1 MGTLHSDFMVKGTWK
16 NENSAIV
23 RSRRESSKKGIF
35 YIILWRADFAE
46 FIAKLVRKIALSSAK
61 NAVNRKLILIL
72 HEPEVPEFVRKYMEK
87 KEK

>member
-1 MGTLHSDFMVKGTWK
+1 MKK
-16 NENSAIV
+16 NLLARGIEKIGKASAEN
-23 RSRRESSKKGIF
+23 
-35 YIILWRADFAE
+35 
-46 FIAKLVRKIALSSAK
+46 SAK